1 MDNTLTLPAILEAAL
16 AQTLCPEDAERVR
29 AGIADAEER
38 PVTLRANTLLASAD
52 EVEAALADAGIRA
65 TRVPWY
71 ADAFVL
77 DEVRER
83 AVWDLPLY
91 QEGKIYLQSL
101 SSLLPPLV
109 LAPRP
114 GADILDMCAAP
125 GGKTSELAALAE
137 GAAHITAC
145 EMKAPRA
152 EKLRYNMEKLGV
164 RGLNLMVCDARRLDT
179 FFSFDQILL
188 DAPCTGTG
196 TLQPPLGKSAE
207 RMTEKLL
214 EKVMRSQRALLDR
227 ALTVLKPGGELVYS
241 TCSVLPQENEEQIAT
256 ALKKHR
262 DCTLVPLTLAPQ
274 EEDVEAAAK
283 TPEMPASMRHVLAAI
298 ETGDIPVL
306 PSALDG
312 VATICPSRLFEGF
325 FMAKIKK
332 ER

>member
-38 PVTLRANTLLASAD
+38 PVTLRANTLLASAA

-125 GGKTSELAALAE
+125 GCKTSELAALAE

-241 TCSVLPQENEEQIAT
+241 TCSVLPQENEEQIVT

-262 DCTLVPLTLAPQ
+262 DCTLVPLTLAPAG
-274 EEDVEAAAK
+274 EDLDEVEVPA
-283 TPEMPASMRHVLAAI
+283 MPASMQRVLEAVEA
-298 ETGDIPVL
+298 GDIPTL
-306 PSALDG
+306 HSSLNG
-312 VATICPSRLFEGF
+312 VVTVCPTRLFEGF